1 MKSRIAFLAVTA
13 MFLLTFAAFRGTTE
27 CEFVNF
33 DDDKFVLEN
42 PRVNTGISWNGL
54 RWAATAT
61 ELSNWHPLTWASHML
76 DVEFFG
82 LHPRGHHFTSLLIH
96 AVNGSLLFLVLWGMT
111 GARWRS
117 FIAASLF
124 AIHPLRVESVAWVA
138 ERKDVLSSFFFLVA
152 MWGYCHYVK
161 RPSVGRYTVLFCFFA
176 LGLMAKPMVVT
187 LPFVLLLLDWWP
199 LGRWS
204 LLRSSAGA
212 FQHSRVP
219 GAVWL
224 AMEKVPLVLLS
235 LLSIVLTMFAQER
248 GGAVFTLEAIS
259 LPLRLGNALVSYVS
273 YLGKMLWP
281 AGLAV
286 FYPHPVGGLPSWKIA
301 ASGLLLALLTTVV
314 LRQGG
319 KRPYAAV
326 GWFWYVGMLLPVIG
340 IVQVGS
346 QAMADR
352 YTYLPMVGILVLLV
366 WMMPDFRML
375 SGSARLSLT
384 AATGLLV
391 VGFGVAT
398 WMQVVHWKNSLAL
411 WERAVDVSSG
421 HGRTSVPSTGWVMYN
436 NLGNAHFSE
445 GRLPEALAMFAK
457 ASKLRPS
464 EASPHYNLGNVY
476 FALRQYNEAA
486 DAYLRAV
493 AITPSYA
500 QAFYN
505 LGNTYAALRR
515 YAEAVKVYRMAVEVA
530 PLHSDAY
537 YNMGNA
543 YLMLGMVP
551 ESRWAFGEAARLED
565 VVRISR

>member
-1 MKSRIAFLAVTA
+1 
-13 MFLLTFAAFRGTTE
+13 
-27 CEFVNF
+27 
-33 DDDKFVLEN
+33 
-42 PRVNTGISWNGL
+42 
-54 RWAATAT
+54 
-61 ELSNWHPLTWASHML
+61 
-76 DVEFFG
+76 
-82 LHPRGHHFTSLLIH
+82 
-96 AVNGSLLFLVLWGMT
+96 
-111 GARWRS
+111 
-117 FIAASLF
+117 
-124 AIHPLRVESVAWVA
+124 
-138 ERKDVLSSFFFLVA
+138 
-152 MWGYCHYVK
+152 
-161 RPSVGRYTVLFCFFA
+161 
-176 LGLMAKPMVVT
+176 
-187 LPFVLLLLDWWP
+187 
-199 LGRWS
+199 
-204 LLRSSAGA
+204 
-212 FQHSRVP
+212 
-219 GAVWL
+219 
-224 AMEKVPLVLLS
+224 
-235 LLSIVLTMFAQER
+235 
-248 GGAVFTLEAIS
+248 
-259 LPLRLGNALVSYVS
+259 
-273 YLGKMLWP
+273 
-281 AGLAV
+281 
-286 FYPHPVGGLPSWKIA
+286 
-301 ASGLLLALLTTVV
+301 
-314 LRQGG
+314 
-319 KRPYAAV
+319 
-326 GWFWYVGMLLPVIG
+326 
-340 IVQVGS
+340 
-346 QAMADR
+346 
-352 YTYLPMVGILVLLV
+352 
-366 WMMPDFRML
+366 MPDFRML

-515 YAEAVKVYRMAVEVA
+515 HAEAVKAYRRAIEVA

-551 ESRWAFGEAARLED
+551 ESRRAFGEAARLKD
-565 VVRISR
+565 VARISR